1 MAQAEA
7 KHDQLRQEMRR
18 IRRAIRNNQDV
29 EGLERAL
36 EEIKAQAKALA
47 IALERCRQMSDYL
60 MSAEPYGGPQ

>member
-29 EGLERAL
+29 EGLEQAL
-36 EEIKAQAKALA
+36 NEIKAQAKALA
-47 IALERCRQMSDYL
+47 IALEQCRQMADYL
-60 MSAEPYGGPQ
+60 MAAEPYGGPQ